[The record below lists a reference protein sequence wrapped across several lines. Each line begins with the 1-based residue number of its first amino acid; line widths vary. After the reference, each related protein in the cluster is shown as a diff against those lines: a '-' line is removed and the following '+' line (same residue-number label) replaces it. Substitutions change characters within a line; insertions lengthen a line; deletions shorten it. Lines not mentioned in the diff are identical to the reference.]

1 MLQFQTLEMILSI
14 IAIQAGLFEL
24 VKANIVR
31 SLLGQILLVLG

>member
-1 MLQFQTLEMILSI
+1 MLHFQTLEIILSI

-24 VKANIVR
+24 VKANIGG